1 MTEQKEVGKARKL
14 WSSALRTVKGDS
26 TQSLV
31 ESFTEEMTLVAEGLY
46 DDQAR
51 IRERLDGMQG
61 QEDRDRQRLESDI
74 QSIETML
81 REQQE
86 KSDQRLR
93 VVEDRLDVM
102 ERTLNKK
109 EKIRRKL
116 FGGNVLSQ
124 LILLAAIICGAWVIV
139 TIVGK
144 L

>member
-51 IRERLDGMQG
+51 IRKWLDGMQG

-93 VVEDRLDVM
+93 VIEDRLDVM

-124 LILLAAIICGAWVIV
+124 MILLAAIICGAWVIV